1 MFSGWPRPSSTTPD
15 LRGPSSN
22 DERFQQQRHPGSRPR
37 PQLGLGASKLGR
49 KRSFRRTRPEG
60 AGKDLHRGAQVLEA
74 PTEGGSEPEQQ
85 DLPIDARVRRQ
96 RAPRVRQR
104 PRQSPE
110 KKRLHQPNARFNDDE
125 FALITSAAS
134 RCNLSVAGFLARSAL
149 TAARDLDR
157 TSAEI
162 ADERDVIT
170 ALFDSRRRLGWAG
183 SNLNQ
188 AVRALNTGAEAPT
201 SKRRSPPYGAQL
213 TPRTMR
219 RRS

>member
-1 MFSGWPRPSSTTPD
+1 MTNAPDNSATPAAAPDRNSISGRASWGGSVASAEPAP
-15 LRGPSSN
+15 
-22 DERFQQQRHPGSRPR
+22 ER
-37 PQLGLGASKLGR
+37 
-49 KRSFRRTRPEG
+49 

-74 PTEGGSEPEQQ
+74 PTEGGSEPGQQ
-85 DLPIDARVRRQ
+85 ELPIEARVRRQ

-110 KKRLHQPNARFNDDE
+110 KKRLHQPNARFNDEE
-125 FALITSAAS
+125 FALITSAAR

-149 TAARDLDR
+149 AAARDLGR

-188 AVRALNTGAEAPT
+188 AVRALNTGAEAPHLEAAI
-201 SKRRSPPYGAQL
+201 SAVRRAADTAHDAAARLIERGS
-213 TPRTMR
+213 
-219 RRS
+219 